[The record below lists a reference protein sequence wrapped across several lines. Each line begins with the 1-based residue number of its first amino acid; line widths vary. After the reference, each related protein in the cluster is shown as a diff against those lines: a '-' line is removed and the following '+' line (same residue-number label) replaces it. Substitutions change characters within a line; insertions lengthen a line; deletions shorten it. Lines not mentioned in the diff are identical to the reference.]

1 MVLRWRREGAAH
13 LVCEAKSL
21 KVATPE
27 KAVATLVR
35 AAKPTSLTREGMMMV
50 TNIAYEIHFQKKI
63 QKVLNSDIS
72 TRYSRSS
79 TPPAP
84 QENLEK
90 NNGTPQS
97 QITRSQEKT
106 LE

>member
-1 MVLRWRREGAAH
+1 MALRWRREGAAH

-35 AAKPTSLTREGMMMV
+35 AAKAPSLMRVGMMIV
-50 TNIAYEIHFQKKI
+50 TNIAYEIQFQKKI

-72 TRYSRSS
+72 TR
-79 TPPAP
+79 
-84 QENLEK
+84 
-90 NNGTPQS
+90 
-97 QITRSQEKT
+97 
-106 LE
+106 